1 MRQAALCVAALVVL
15 AASCGG
21 SDGDADATPTT
32 GAGGTEQPDGSAQEP
47 STASGDCADVH
58 AGHSAMMW
66 NPTMADEMLDAD
78 CGWPY
83 EPFLV
88 DLDGGTDD
96 PELTAPFEAT
106 RYSELW
112 SAISSSGIGVCSVG
126 TELEGDGV
134 GRAFGFTYRV
144 APPGCPDA
152 SPTGAVHVA
161 EFGTEAQRDLAAVT
175 AAADGAETFVLGR
188 WVITLEGDTGTLG
201 TELGDLGAQP
211 VT

>member
-1 MRQAALCVAALVVL
+1 MRPAALCVAALVVL

-21 SDGDADATPTT
+21 SDDDADATSTT
-32 GAGGTEQPDGSAQEP
+32 AADRTEQPDGSAQGSGVP
-47 STASGDCADVH
+47 SGDCANVH

-88 DLDGGTDD
+88 DLDGGEDD
-96 PELTAPFEAT
+96 PALTAPFEAT

-112 SAISSSGIGVCSVG
+112 TAISSSGIGVCSVG

-152 SPTGAVHVA
+152 KPTGAVHVA
-161 EFGTEAQRDLAAVT
+161 EFGTEAQRDLAAHD
-175 AAADGAETFVLGR
+175 AAADGTETYVLGR
-188 WVITLEGDTGTLG
+188 WVISLDGDTGTLD
-201 TELGDLGAQP
+201 TALDELGAQP